1 MNAGLHALSW
11 GLQRLSIAAGV
22 VILAAIVAYMTL
34 VFAIVVI
41 QGVNAFS
48 Q

>member
-1 MNAGLHALSW
+1 MNGGLHAIGW

-22 VILAAIVAYMTL
+22 VVLAAILAYVTL

-41 QGVNAFS
+41 QGINAFS